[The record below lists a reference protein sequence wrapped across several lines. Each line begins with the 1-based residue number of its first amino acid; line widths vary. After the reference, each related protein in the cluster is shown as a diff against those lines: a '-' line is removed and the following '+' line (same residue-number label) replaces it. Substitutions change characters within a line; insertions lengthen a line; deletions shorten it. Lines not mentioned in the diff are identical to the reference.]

1 MKKKSAQ
8 PAKKS
13 KPTVKKAIAKTMTP
27 GAKVP
32 KPFPIVGIGA
42 SAGGLEASKELLK
55 NLRPDLGM
63 AYVFVHHLSPNY
75 DSRLAEI
82 LQRETAMPVSVVMNR
97 MPVRPDEVYVIP
109 PDTFM
114 SIEDGHLK
122 LTPREKLDAAY
133 HSIDFFLTTLAPV
146 YQHNAIGVLLS
157 GTATDGTIGFKAIK
171 EAGGITFAQDES
183 ARHSQMPVSAQD
195 AGYVDYV
202 LPPYRIA
209 EELAALIR
217 HPYAAMSPNDELE
230 KKEKEIK
237 KILTLVLQ
245 KYDVDFFA
253 HYKRTTVYRRIMRR
267 MALNKTESFDQ
278 YLKKLRDTPQEIDA
292 LYEDFLINVTSF
304 FREPAF
310 YNALSKSVFPLL
322 VKSRKSADAI
332 RIWIPGCATGEEA
345 YSTAICLTEYL
356 ESKKIVIPVQIFSTD
371 LDEKAI
377 TKARIGVYS
386 KSAVQHIA
394 PQRLKTFFAKVDG
407 HYQIIKTIRDMCI
420 FSVHNLMKDPPF
432 SRIDL
437 ISCQNVLIYIEA
449 APQRK
454 ILQAFHYSL
463 KSSGFLLLGKSE
475 SIGNATELFQ
485 PIEKD
490 SRLYTKKINNHLPR
504 VDFAVRPHP
513 TSPVLIRTQPEA
525 RTETDVERQ
534 SDKLLLS
541 RYVPA
546 SVLVNKDLEI
556 LRFRGNTSGYFEPS
570 SGKASLNLLKMLKE
584 ELVFELRGMLQK
596 ARKTEGPITRDG
608 IQMDSSGQSV
618 SIEITPIPASKEVY
632 YLIVFRDHQVEV
644 PSVKTKATRKEKG
657 DQKAK
662 LVRLEH
668 ALKDAREQIRAITE
682 DFDVSREEL
691 QSANEEILSSN
702 EELQSINEEL
712 ETSKEELQSSNEEL
726 TTINEELQ
734 TRLGELKQSRDYA
747 EAIIETIRGPLLV
760 LNAQMRIR
768 TANKAFYDFFK
779 LKQDETEGTF
789 IYELN
794 DHQWDIPSL
803 RDHLRDMFPKKI
815 HFKDFEINH
824 TFPNIGNKTMM
835 VNAHRLVHTEGT
847 SETQILVAFEDIT
860 RYRTAEQTL
869 RETQQQLKLALE
881 GGSVGI
887 WSWNIKTGELTGSKE
902 QTMLFGLSDGKFF
915 SNITAWEKAVFPED
929 LPVVNKAL
937 QHSIVQRTPL
947 DIEFRIV
954 WPDQSIHWILS
965 KANANYSHD
974 GKPEIMLGV
983 NIDITERKRAIEA
996 LEESEKRFHHMS
1008 DNAPVMIWMTD
1019 HDKRCNFLNKTW
1031 LSFRGRTMEEELGEG
1046 WYEGIHPDDKKN
1058 FLEVYDAA
1066 YANRQEFKIDYRLK
1080 RHDGEYRWIMAHGL
1094 PRYTNNDTFIGYI
1107 GTCIDINER
1116 IDLERQKDDFMGI
1129 ASHELK
1135 TPVTSIKAYT
1145 QILQQ
1150 KFQTANDTTSTA
1162 MLGRLDSQ
1170 IDKLTNLINTLLDV
1184 ARIQS
1189 GQMDYDLQPFDVK
1202 EFVTEVTEDL
1212 QRTTPKHQLLTKFN
1226 AEGTVFADRARTG
1239 QVLNNLLS
1247 NAIKYSPDSNKI
1259 VIQTDGDE
1267 NNITFTIQDYGAGIP
1282 KNVQD
1287 KIFSRFFRV
1296 SESSGNR
1303 VSGLGLGLFIASEI
1317 VRQQGGKIWLESEP
1331 GKGSK
1336 FSFSLPVKEQATS
1349 QPAGGGETSQTD
1361 PDESK

>member
-8 PAKKS
+8 SAKKGKAS
-13 KPTVKKAIAKTMTP
+13 EKKVSPKKTAP
-27 GAKVP
+27 DQQAP
-32 KPFPIVGIGA
+32 RPFPVVAIGA

-55 NLRPDLGM
+55 NLSPSLGM

-82 LQRETAMPVSVVMNR
+82 LQRETAMPVHLVKNG
-97 MPVRPDEVYVIP
+97 MPVNQNEVYVIP

-114 SIEDGHLK
+114 SIADGHLN
-122 LTPREKLDAAY
+122 LVPRERLDVLY
-133 HSIDFFLTTLAPV
+133 HSIDYFLTALAPV
-146 YQHNAIGVLLS
+146 YQHNAIGILLS

-183 ARHSQMPVSAQD
+183 ARHSQMPNSAEE

-202 LPPYRIA
+202 LPPSRIA

-217 HPYAAMSPNDELE
+217 HPYAALPANEELA
-230 KKEKEIK
+230 KNEKEIK

-267 MALNKTESFDQ
+267 MALNKVETFEAYFKL
-278 YLKKLRDTPQEIDA
+278 LKGDSHEIDA

-310 YNALSKSVFPLL
+310 YSALSKAVFPSLT
-322 VKSRKSADAI
+322 KNRKSSDAI

-345 YSTAICLTEYL
+345 YSTAICITEYL
-356 ESKKIVIPVQIFSTD
+356 ESKKMVIPVQIFSTD

-377 TKARIGVYS
+377 TRARLGIYS
-386 KSAVQHIA
+386 KSAVQHIS
-394 PQRLKTFFAKVDG
+394 PERLKNFFVKIDG
-407 HYQIIKTIRDMCI
+407 QYQIIKSIRDMCI

-449 APQRK
+449 GPQRK

-490 SRLYTKKINNHLPR
+490 SRLYTKKISSLLPR
-504 VDFAVRPHP
+504 VDFSVRPNSTP
-513 TSPVLIRTQPEA
+513 TLIRTQPEA

-556 LRFRGNTSGYFEPS
+556 LRFRGNTSGFFEPS

-584 ELVFELRGMLQK
+584 ELVFELRGLLQK
-596 ARKTEGPITRDG
+596 AKKSEGAVSKEG
-608 IQMDSSGQSV
+608 IQMDSTGQSV
-618 SIEITPIPASKEVY
+618 SIEIMPIPSSKEVY
-632 YLIVFRDHQVEV
+632 YLIVFKEHILEISRRGQK
-644 PSVKTKATRKEKG
+644 STKKEKG
-657 DQKAK
+657 DQAAK
-662 LVRLEH
+662 LVRLEQ

-734 TRLGELKQSRDYA
+734 TRLAELKESRDYA

-768 TANKAFYDFFK
+768 TANRAFYDFFR

-789 IYELN
+789 IYELSN
-794 DHQWDIPSL
+794 HQWDIPAL

-824 TFPNIGNKTMM
+824 TFPIIGNRTMM
-835 VNAHRLVHTEGT
+835 VNAHRLVHTEST
-847 SETQILVAFEDIT
+847 SETQILVSFEDIT
-860 RYRTAEQTL
+860 RYRVAEKALQ
-869 RETQQQLKLALE
+869 ETQQQLKLALE

-887 WSWNIKTGELTGSKE
+887 WSWNMVTGELTGSKE
-902 QTMLFGLSDGKFF
+902 QSILFGLKDASFF
-915 SNITAWEKAVFPED
+915 PNISQWEKAVYSED
-929 LPVVNKAL
+929 LPLVKKAL
-937 QHSIVQRTPL
+937 QRSIDERLPL
-947 DIEFRIV
+947 DIEFRII
-954 WPDQSIHWILS
+954 WPDQSMHWILS
-965 KANANYSHD
+965 KANVNSRRENRPD
-974 GKPEIMLGV
+974 TMMGI

-996 LEESEKRFHHMS
+996 LQESEKRFHNMS

-1019 HDKRCNFLNKTW
+1019 QQKRCNFLNKTW
-1031 LSFRGRTMEEELGEG
+1031 LLFRGRTMEEESGEG
-1046 WYEGIHPDDKKN
+1046 WYDGIHPDDSGK
-1058 FLEVYDAA
+1058 FREVYNTA
-1066 YANRQEFKIDYRLK
+1066 YNNRHEFKIDYRL
-1080 RHDGEYRWIMAHGL
+1080 RRYDGEYRWVMAHGL
-1094 PRYTNNDTFIGYI
+1094 PRYTTNDTFTGYI
-1107 GTCIDINER
+1107 GTCIDITER

-1135 TPVTSIKAYT
+1135 TPVTSIKAYA

-1150 KFQTANDTTSTA
+1150 KFQMANDTTSSA
-1162 MLGRLDSQ
+1162 MLGRLDNQ
-1170 IDKLTNLINTLLDV
+1170 IDKLTGLINTLLDV

-1189 GQMDYDLQPFDVK
+1189 GQMDYDSHFFDVR
-1202 EFVTEVTEDL
+1202 EFVTEIVEEM
-1212 QRTTPKHQLLTKFN
+1212 QRSTPKHQLATTLEASGMIF
-1226 AEGTVFADRARTG
+1226 GDRSRIA
-1239 QVLNNLLS
+1239 QVLSNLIS
-1247 NAIKYSPDSNKI
+1247 NAIKYSPNSDKVVIHVTKDSNNFI
-1259 VIQTDGDE
+1259 
-1267 NNITFTIQDYGAGIP
+1267 FAIQDFGVGIA
-1282 KNVQD
+1282 KDMQD

-1296 SESSGNR
+1296 SEASGNR
-1303 VSGLGLGLFIASEI
+1303 VSGLGLGLFIASQI
-1317 VRQQGGKIWLESEP
+1317 VKQQGGNIWLESDPE
-1331 GKGSK
+1331 KGSR
-1336 FSFSLPVKEQATS
+1336 FFFSLPVKENNN
-1349 QPAGGGETSQTD
+1349 
-1361 PDESK
+1361 